1 MEPSGFV
8 VKPLQTPRTRCDLHA
23 IPLMTWP
30 PRSSWLGLG
39 FVAQPRDPVVLWQT
53 TANPVFKLQLL
64 ATTLHQ
70 IHVLDFILPPYGPH
84 LIPSATGS
92 LVPRL
97 LVSQHLGGLTC
108 IDLSQLFFTC
118 TNKNQAA
125 SYTCNTRTRVSLHH
139 VVNHSSIRS
148 DHPPV
153 LGRTQVLKVRPLVSL

>member
-1 MEPSGFV
+1 MEPNGFV
-8 VKPLQTPRTRCDLHA
+8 VKPLQMPRTRCDLHA

-30 PRSSWLGLG
+30 PRSSWLGVG

-70 IHVLDFILPPYGPH
+70 IHVLDFILPFLPP
-84 LIPSATGS
+84 PATGS
-92 LVPRL
+92 LVPSL
-97 LVSQHLGGLTC
+97 LVSQHLGGLTG

-118 TNKNQAA
+118 TNENQAA
-125 SYTCNTRTRVSLHH
+125 TYTCNTRTRVSPHH